1 MTTGMFSFSAF
12 MQVALGGAVGAVL
25 RYASVALAMRMFGS
39 GFPVGTVFVN
49 IVGSFLMGL
58 AAVWVLSR
66 PGMAPLVMAGVLGG
80 FTTFSAFS
88 LDALRLIEAGRA
100 GAALLYVTGSVGLCL
115 IAVFAG
121 IMIGRGAMA

>member
-1 MTTGMFSFSAF
+1 MTTGLFSATAF
-12 MQVALGGAVGAVL
+12 MQVALGGAIGAVL
-25 RYASVALAMRMFGS
+25 RYASVVFAMRLIGT
-39 GFPVGTVFVN
+39 GFPFGTLFVN
-49 IVGSFLMGL
+49 VVGSFLMGI

-66 PGMAPLVMAGVLGG
+66 PGMAPFVMAGVLGG

-88 LDALRLIEAGRA
+88 LDALRLIEAERI
-100 GAALLYVTGSVGLCL
+100 GAALLYVSGSVGLCL